1 MKRDFDVISI
11 PGTPVDSTVVE
22 HPVTMQQKI
31 MRDGNRWRVVV
42 ELTWDVLP
50 EDITPKW
57 EGDAAVDFANR
68 AFARIRGTLDSIIGK
83 GKPFAHWHVIKQ
95 AHRCFD

>member
-1 MKRDFDVISI
+1 MKPTHEEFNQATKLNEVDLPSI
-11 PGTPVDSTVVE
+11 AK
-22 HPVTMQQKI
+22 QKI
-31 MRDGNRWRVVV
+31 ERDGNRWRVVV

-68 AFARIRGTLDSIIGK
+68 AFARIRGTLNSIIGK
-83 GKPFAHWHVIKQ
+83 GKPFAHWHVLERTR
-95 AHRCFD
+95 RCREFD